1 MDANII
7 MIADSEPQL
16 DDDLLRETSPMPK
29 VVDPDAEKAK
39 QIVTDFVHLLEKSKN
54 LFNGLK

>member
-1 MDANII
+1 MNANIQI
-7 MIADSEPQL
+7 IADKESQSGDELPM
-16 DDDLLRETSPMPK
+16 ETSPMPK
-29 VVDPDAEKAK
+29 AFDPDAEKAK